1 MSIPSERKP
10 AEIGELD
17 VINYQGREEEKESS
31 KGSKAGSEVG
41 SKKASSGKPKSGN
54 KKSYTAS
61 L

>member
-17 VINYQGREEEKESS
+17 VINYQGREDEKESS

-41 SKKASSGKPKSGN
+41 SKKASSGKAKSG
-54 KKSYTAS
+54 K
-61 L
+61 